1 MTIIFLGTSFRR
13 RAPVE
18 DTILQGRKRHLERGL
33 EATIGAQGSYTRQVE
48 EPSENNSPAL
58 HRYAQGD
65 SSRRPRMH
73 HGRPGQPSSQQAD
86 PIKLAQ
92 SQCSIVDILMLGAS
106 SNLRILPPHLQEQQ
120 PHLIKTSAECSH
132 HLL

>member
-1 MTIIFLGTSFRR
+1 M
-13 RAPVE
+13 E

-33 EATIGAQGSYTRQVE
+33 EATIGAQGSCTRQVE

-58 HRYAQGD
+58 HRNAQGD
-65 SSRRPRMH
+65 SSRRPRKH

-86 PIKLAQ
+86 PVKLAQ
-92 SQCSIVDILMLGAS
+92 SQCSIVHILMLGAS
-106 SNLRILPPHLQEQQ
+106 CNLRILPPHLQEQQ
-120 PHLIKTSAECSH
+120 PHLMQPSAECSH